1 MTCRPPVASASNT
14 SVRGV
19 VVDLWTRRNEQLA
32 EVCFHVPAA
41 EPNTPLGPY
50 SRIPQ
55 SDSTITPPQLSGPR
69 MSRHDVGRRLDTNLR
84 PGPYSHASAQ
94 QRVMAQTMATAAVT
108 HHGPRSIVAS
118 ACTPRDAAT
127 LRCGQS
133 IATTRRWRALSMEGF
148 RDTTWYLW
156 SAKQREHTAW
166 DPDKRQR
173 QNICSDLQHRHEH
186 ASLEVLRVCP
196 CQHTHVEHL
205 CRSLWLR

>member
-1 MTCRPPVASASNT
+1 
-14 SVRGV
+14 
-19 VVDLWTRRNEQLA
+19 
-32 EVCFHVPAA
+32 
-41 EPNTPLGPY
+41 
-50 SRIPQ
+50 
-55 SDSTITPPQLSGPR
+55 
-69 MSRHDVGRRLDTNLR
+69 
-84 PGPYSHASAQ
+84 
-94 QRVMAQTMATAAVT
+94 
-108 HHGPRSIVAS
+108 
-118 ACTPRDAAT
+118 
-127 LRCGQS
+127 
-133 IATTRRWRALSMEGF
+133 MEGF